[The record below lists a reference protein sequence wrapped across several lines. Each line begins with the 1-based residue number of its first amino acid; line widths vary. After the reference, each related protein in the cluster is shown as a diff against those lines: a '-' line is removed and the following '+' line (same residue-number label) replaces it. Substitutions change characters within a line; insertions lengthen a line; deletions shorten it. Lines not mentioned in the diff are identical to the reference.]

1 MRIFQYFYIQRLVYL
16 KVFGYTHISVYLHIR
31 YNFTENLR
39 VALSAYLGISTYLHT
54 WTTYI
59 QICVESGNLYIHIF
73 NIYVCKYLY
82 IHVGDI

>member
-39 VALSAYLGISTYLHT
+39 VALSAYLGISTYLDT
-54 WTTYI
+54 WTT
-59 QICVESGNLYIHIF
+59 HIF
-73 NIYVCKYLY
+73 RYAWNLEIYIYTYLIYMYVNIYIYM
-82 IHVGDI
+82 